1 MKKMI
6 LALVLL
12 GYAAFGGLGTKIDEI
27 ACEAGRTDSCVSAAA
42 SYLKEAERSDNL
54 TPEIDL
60 GKAAEFLGKA
70 CAGKHKASC
79 LQLGMM
85 YQEGKGAKQDMA
97 HAAQL
102 YKKSCD
108 GIGGEWAACGL
119 YAEYQ
124 IGIEEMQEAAL
135 YYEKACRLGDW
146 ARLGTTD
153 EKVGDIVNHLCEA
166 SESLKS
172 FRPKESAA
180 QRLLRDA
187 ARP

>member
-12 GYAAFGGLGTKIDEI
+12 GYAAFGGLGIKIDEI
-27 ACEAGRTDSCVSAAA
+27 ICEAGHADSCASAAT

-54 TPEIDL
+54 TPEIDR

-97 HAAQL
+97 QAVQL

-135 YYEKACRLGDW
+135 YYEKACRLGDR

-180 QRLLRDA
+180 QRLLSDA

>member
-1 MKKMI
+1 V
-6 LALVLL
+6 LRSRSYVFSNLHDDFLVFSLFFHGKNRRAKWRIGFFL
-12 GYAAFGGLGTKIDEI
+12 FCFYCVVKVFSW
-27 ACEAGRTDSCVSAAA
+27 RSCSWRASGNRVS
-42 SYLKEAERSDNL
+42 
-54 TPEIDL
+54 
-60 GKAAEFLGKA
+60 
-70 CAGKHKASC
+70 ASC

-85 YQEGKGAKQDMA
+85 YQEGKGTKQDMA
-97 HAAQL
+97 QAAQL
-102 YKKSCD
+102 YKKGCD

>member
-1 MKKMI
+1 
-6 LALVLL
+6 
-12 GYAAFGGLGTKIDEI
+12 
-27 ACEAGRTDSCVSAAA
+27 
-42 SYLKEAERSDNL
+42 
-54 TPEIDL
+54 
-60 GKAAEFLGKA
+60 
-70 CAGKHKASC
+70 
-79 LQLGMM
+79 MM

-97 HAAQL
+97 QAVQL

-108 GIGGEWAACGL
+108 GIGGEWEACGL